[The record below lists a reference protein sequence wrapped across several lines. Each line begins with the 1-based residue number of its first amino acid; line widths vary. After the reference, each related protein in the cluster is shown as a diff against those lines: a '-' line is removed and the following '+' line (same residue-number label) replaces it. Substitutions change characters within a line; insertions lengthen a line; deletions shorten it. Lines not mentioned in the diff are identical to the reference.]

1 MSIEI
6 AMREAC
12 AALRIEA
19 PRTVRAGEWVKTRAL
34 DSKSPSNTSGR
45 VFVSDD
51 GRSGCAWNWK
61 LGGAH
66 QRFWE
71 GGSSNAPA
79 PAPMRDPEAEA
90 RKAAER
96 RDVLEACRRIVSAC
110 DQAVHPYLDRKG
122 FRDEIGLAIED
133 PRPHLPTNRL
143 GEAMASAIPVSDKP
157 LLVIPGWIDNRIETL
172 QFITADGDKKNL
184 LRGQMGGAA
193 HRIATGRETWV
204 CEGIATALTVRAALR
219 RLGRSATVLS
229 AFSASNV
236 GKVAT
241 GIPNARIA
249 ADHDR
254 PLEQLHGKGTGEFYA
269 VQSGRSWVMP
279 PELGDFN
286 DMHRAKG
293 LREVAMLLRGAM
305 R

>member
-1 MSIEI
+1 MSLHDAMIDACRAVGLEVPRKIEPG
-6 AMREAC
+6 RWC
-12 AALRIEA
+12 A
-19 PRTVRAGEWVKTRAL
+19 
-34 DSKSPSNTSGR
+34 SPVEGKGRGNTSGR
-45 VFVSDD
+45 VMLNDD
-51 GRSGCAWNWK
+51 GKTGIAWNHIT
-61 LGGAH
+61 GRH

-71 GGSSNAPA
+71 GGSPDVPA
-79 PAPMRDPEAEA
+79 PAPQRDPEADA
-90 RKAAER
+90 RKAAEH
-96 RDVLEACRRIVSAC
+96 RDVLEACRRIVAAC

-122 FRDEIGLAIED
+122 FRDEIGLVIED
-133 PRPHLPTNRL
+133 PRPHLPRNSL

-184 LRGQMGGAA
+184 LRGKMGGAT

-219 RLGRSATVLS
+219 LLGRSVTVLS

-236 GKVAT
+236 GKVAA

-249 ADHDR
+249 ADHDK
-254 PLEQLHGKGTGEFYA
+254 PQEQLHGKGTGEFYA
-269 VQSGRSWVMP
+269 DASGRKWVMP

-286 DMHRAKG
+286 DMHQAKG
-293 LREVAMLLRGAM
+293 LRDVAVYLKGAGML
-305 R
+305 